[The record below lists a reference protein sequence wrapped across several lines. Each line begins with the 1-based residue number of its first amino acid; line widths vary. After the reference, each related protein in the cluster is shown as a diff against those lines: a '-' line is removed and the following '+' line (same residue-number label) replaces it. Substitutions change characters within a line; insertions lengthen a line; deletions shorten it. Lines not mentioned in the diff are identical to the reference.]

1 MWRAQWPMSRCAWA
15 NSFHGSLFE
24 FNKNSAF
31 YSRNFF
37 YPIVPPVRCAAR
49 TNRAEQASKTT
60 TFSAPVGLTFG
71 SVGPSVVPRTRLHG
85 LGYIHLSQAPG
96 AGRDKLG
103 SSIRDLQYDQ
113 IHRISPIRERR
124 GCIGSSTFG
133 VVTTTIAGDYRGVQ
147 MGAKLTF

>member
-1 MWRAQWPMSRCAWA
+1 MSRCAWA

-24 FNKNSAF
+24 FNENSAF

-71 SVGPSVVPRTRLHG
+71 SVGASVVRGPGFMNLDTSICRRSRVREGISSDPRF
-85 LGYIHLSQAPG
+85 
-96 AGRDKLG
+96 
-103 SSIRDLQYDQ
+103 
-113 IHRISPIRERR
+113 E
-124 GCIGSSTFG
+124 TFN
-133 VVTTTIAGDYRGVQ
+133 TTKYTAFRQSGNDADV
-147 MGAKLTF
+147 